1 MYIYVFSL
9 CFLSLKQSSA
19 TKRCPILFPTL
30 NFSIKGLISLQEAI
44 FVLFIRSQL
53 AMLFSFLNHTDFFIH
68 FENFSY
74 HSVII
79 NNYCLSVIYNQT
91 SGQLSF
97 ASWNFHKAKFQYWM
111 QLFDL
116 HSCSCKLN
124 FFLKSSTVSPFVGS
138 TIMTLE
144 LFLPM
149 YPLKEF
155 ASLHRLRLKPCIW
168 CIMSSQF
175 SKVSQSKITSCWL

>member
-1 MYIYVFSL
+1 MFFRWLFSHWSKGQQQKDAL
-9 CFLSLKQSSA
+9 SCFPHS
-19 TKRCPILFPTL
+19 
-30 NFSIKGLISLQEAI
+30 ISLSKGWYLSRKQ
-44 FVLFIRSQL
+44 FLYFFLRSQL

-68 FENFSY
+68 FENFAY
-74 HSVII
+74 HSVIK

-91 SGQLSF
+91 SGQFSF

-116 HSCSCKLN
+116 HSCSRKSN
-124 FFLKSSTVSPFVGS
+124 FFSKSSTISLFVGS

-144 LFLPM
+144 LFLSM
-149 YPLKEF
+149 YPLKEL
-155 ASLHRLRLKPCIW
+155 ASLHRLRLKPYIW
-168 CIMSSQF
+168 CIISSQF